1 METQLSEHNNSR
13 TRQHKIFKQIPLMH
27 RLKILDEFE
36 YLDLKV
42 RDDVTW
48 HFRLRWEAVE

>member
-1 METQLSEHNNSR
+1 METQLSEHYNSR

>member
-1 METQLSEHNNSR
+1 
-13 TRQHKIFKQIPLMH
+13 MH